1 MGQLPPQ
8 EADIHLHV
16 VVLGVGVIAPHL
28 QQQLLLGHHPA
39 LAAQQQLQHVV
50 FPAAQPQGP
59 LPAGQLKGPRLQPQ
73 IPEGDGGVGP
83 GVAAA
88 PPQQGAHAGQQLL
101 RLKGLGEIIVR
112 PAVQSLDPVGQ
123 VAAGRQHQHRHGM
136 APGAQLPQQAEPVHP
151 RQHSVQQD
159 QVIQVRGGVVVAGHA
174 VAADVHGV
182 ALPPQQLRQVPG
194 QALFILDHKQ
204 PHGAPPLIPGP
215 TGPGSAAGPGPP
227 RSSDKW
233 CRHRK
238 R

>member
-73 IPEGDGGVGP
+73 IPEGDGVVSP

-88 PPQQGAHAGQQLL
+88 PPQSLFSWGELGTLAGATAATLLIVQFAKLPLDRVWKIPTRLLVLVVAFLILLFAQIFTAGLSPESL
-101 RLKGLGEIIVR
+101 PLIVLN
-112 PAVQSLDPVGQ
+112 SFL
-123 VAAGRQHQHRHGM
+123 VAAAAM
-136 APGAQLPQQAEPVHP
+136 GAYE
-151 RQHSVQQD
+151 
-159 QVIQVRGGVVVAGHA
+159 VA
-174 VAADVHGV
+174 
-182 ALPPQQLRQVPG
+182 Q
-194 QALFILDHKQ
+194 
-204 PHGAPPLIPGP
+204 
-215 TGPGSAAGPGPP
+215 
-227 RSSDKW
+227 RS
-233 CRHRK
+233 
-238 R
+238 